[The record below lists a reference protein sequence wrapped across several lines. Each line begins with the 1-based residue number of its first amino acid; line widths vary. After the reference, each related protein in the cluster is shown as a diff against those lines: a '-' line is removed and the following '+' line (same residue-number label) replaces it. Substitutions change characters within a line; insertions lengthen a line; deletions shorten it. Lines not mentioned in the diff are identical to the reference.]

1 MKGSYLGPKFKN
13 DFIEQKLN
21 SLKAN
26 YKKYSRE
33 EMISLTAKEL
43 SNEKTVGW
51 FQEEWNLD
59 LERLVEDQY

>member
-1 MKGSYLGPKFKN
+1 
-13 DFIEQKLN
+13 
-21 SLKAN
+21 
-26 YKKYSRE
+26 
-33 EMISLTAKEL
+33 MISLTAKEL